1 VVAATKRQPERALR
15 GAERPCFARNEIGIM
30 SFVTFRPS
38 RWLVTLWAGFLS
50 FGALAV
56 SVQAVEPA
64 TPVAAFAGTRE
75 HDAKAV
81 YPHSGEGGY
90 TPKFGQTAPVTLFGG
105 LFDGVLGNRSR
116 MVQYAFIGFA
126 IGVAILVTAT
136 RKH

>member
-1 VVAATKRQPERALR
+1 VSFSTIRQ
-15 GAERPCFARNEIGIM
+15 
-30 SFVTFRPS
+30 S
-38 RWLVTLWAGFLS
+38 RWLVPLLAGTLS

-56 SVQAVEPA
+56 SVHAVEPA
-64 TPVAAFAGTRE
+64 TPVAALAGKRG
-75 HDAKAV
+75 HVAMAV
-81 YPHSGEGGY
+81 HSHSGECGY
-90 TPKFGQTAPVTLFGG
+90 TSKFGQTAPVILFGG